1 MSHSK
6 QPATIVSVLSNYSQ
20 EVLLG
25 GPYPSYT
32 GWGVL
37 LNDARVLPQADQSP
51 ENIQDFIRFA
61 EPFFTPQYLSQ
72 LLSNFRQLSQS
83 QLSLSFTL
91 RCPNISILESIL
103 HDLEV
108 EFDQTEQT
116 TLIEFILP
124 DLTGVHQHVRLSN
137 GGTSSR
143 RGKACTGPSAHLHP
157 PRQVPLINNGQAFQE
172 APIIVV
178 ASDDCPAS
186 ESTRRGRTQTLQAR
200 SSAFRNHELLKPVTA
215 KLYEPEDDHPDQI
228 IHLFH
233 GTRTS
238 SLQRFFK
245 RGIHHVRRPNEY
257 STRMA
262 FYVSNDPQQA
272 YEYPLHLHPAHDPQ
286 DHISVLQFDLES
298 SVLHGESPPGE
309 GQEAFKVLWYNVNHP
324 ETDRLEWQQFCAG
337 NLNETLYPEH
347 DYDIVMGPTFI
358 PPLPGTPTDTDSTQI
373 PSTSTSTTQ
382 VAFCTQRSR
391 DWMNQKIACIYKE
404 DRTLQA

>member
-37 LNDARVLPQADQSP
+37 LNHARVLPQADQSP
-51 ENIQDFIRFA
+51 QNIQDFIRFA

-72 LLSNFRQLSQS
+72 LSSNFRQLSQS

-91 RCPNISILESIL
+91 RCPNISIL
-103 HDLEV
+103 DN
-108 EFDQTEQT
+108 
-116 TLIEFILP
+116 
-124 DLTGVHQHVRLSN
+124 LTGVHQHVRPSN

-157 PRQVPLINNGQAFQE
+157 PRQVPLNSIGQAFQE
-172 APIIVV
+172 ATIIVV

-200 SSAFRNHELLKPVTA
+200 SSAFRNHELLKPVAT
-215 KLYEPEDDHPDQI
+215 KLYEPEDDHPDKI

-238 SLQRFFK
+238 SLKKFLQ
-245 RGIHHVRRPNEY
+245 RGIHSIRRPNEY

-286 DHISVLQFDLES
+286 DHISVLQFDIES
-298 SVLHGESPPGE
+298 SVLHGDSPPGE
-309 GQEAFKVLWYNVNHP
+309 GQEPFKVLWYNVNDP
-324 ETDRLEWQQFCAG
+324 ETDRLEWQEFCAG

-358 PPLPGTPTDTDSTQI
+358 PPLPGTPTDTNSTQ
-373 PSTSTSTTQ
+373 TSTSTTQ